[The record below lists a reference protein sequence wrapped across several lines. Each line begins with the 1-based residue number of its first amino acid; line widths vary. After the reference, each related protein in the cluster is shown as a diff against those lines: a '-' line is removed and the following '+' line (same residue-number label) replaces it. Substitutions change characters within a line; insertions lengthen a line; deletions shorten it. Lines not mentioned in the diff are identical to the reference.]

1 MMILVRPALIA
12 AAAAAPVQCVYD
24 CTLSPAVY
32 TMQNPVA
39 PTACPTDSCFQ
50 QLSQASY
57 SRMCS
62 KVATSYY
69 PDAKEILQQLQ
80 QLRFSECEVAFENA
94 AYSNHVA

>member
-1 MMILVRPALIA
+1 MMILVRPALIAAA

-50 QLSQASY
+50 QVSQASY

-62 KVATSYY
+62 NVATFYY
-69 PDAKEILQQLQ
+69 PDAKVAPAAAAEI
-80 QLRFSECEVAFENA
+80 
-94 AYSNHVA
+94 